1 LEDQLPSEVSPPLLL
16 KLYNNSRK
24 QELLIRISFTTQR
37 KIHSFRRHHRLLN
50 QKYRVAELYE
60 YALAPEHIGSPDPS
74 TIHSSITDTGAL
86 AAYSGLKTGR
96 TPKEK
101 RVVLDEIT
109 KDVSD
114 TFL

>member
-1 LEDQLPSEVSPPLLL
+1 MM
-16 KLYNNSRK
+16 
-24 QELLIRISFTTQR
+24 ISCYLTQ
-37 KIHSFRRHHRLLN
+37 I
-50 QKYRVAELYE
+50 KYRVAELYE
-60 YALAPEHIGSPDPS
+60 YALAPEHLGSPDPNI
-74 TIHSSITDTGAL
+74 IHTTITDTGAL

-114 TFL
+114 NIFKWSDPLIVNLVG